1 MQRGSE
7 ETRTQMLTK
16 DVTSTDSD
24 RPRTTKAHVSTFAE
38 PGARIVT
45 LNVLGYREP
54 VAVGA
59 KPRMTLRLVEI
70 LKALPNTELDSLV
83 SRLGVRI
90 DPAKRLDPPAQ
101 IARALVALPEL
112 RDPSRLAQPS
122 VELLHRVAEARG
134 VLVVGSV
141 PPALQ
146 PLAERGMIF
155 AQKAGK
161 NVELV
166 LPAAYLVQ
174 LRSWEGEDPRGIRAL
189 LAQAPFETV
198 SAIAGHYL
206 GRPATP
212 PIALSLETA
221 WEILSDGEKLAE
233 EIEKLSATER
243 RVLEGVEEL
252 GGEVD
257 TEELLELEREPLR
270 LRTASGATPSRRGV
284 GFSLERRGLLI
295 PVHPNRHV
303 VPTEVGRIIGAVR
316 NAEREARREQ
326 VRTFVHEG
334 DHAPRRARFSQDPAP
349 LAMALALAVREP
361 GNEVRA
367 GIGTPK
373 SLVSK
378 LGTRFGREPYQI
390 ALLVAL
396 SRAVGLWDP
405 SAISASAPPG
415 ALQLHDLANL
425 LFTAWR
431 RGGAWDEARGEPETL
446 RLPAEQRD
454 SSASSVV
461 RELVLEALRELGENR
476 WIPWTSLEGYLS
488 TDHRIPG
495 VDRLLRRWAERVGVE
510 VPEPMVVARRIVL
523 ESLPALGILDLGE
536 DDGGGLEREESS
548 RDSTSGPSIAL
559 RLTPRGRALVADKA
573 PANDGAA
580 SKFLDTH
587 VLRLGPTAKVSNIL
601 GISGFVDVGRVAEHL
616 ELVIAPQTLARALSA
631 GYEADSLR
639 QRIEAVAPLPE
650 TLSRTLAQASVVVG
664 RGSFIPSIGF
674 LWIDDPNVRE
684 LLRTRRSTAEL
695 FLDPSPQGGL
705 LVSSQVDVDRLARRC
720 RTVGVEVIIE
730 GQVVRARSMPAPP
743 NTSGERRR
751 SSSTRMPKIKT
762 Q

>member
-1 MQRGSE
+1 M
-7 ETRTQMLTK
+7 
-16 DVTSTDSD
+16 
-24 RPRTTKAHVSTFAE
+24 P
-38 PGARIVT
+38 
-45 LNVLGYREP
+45 
-54 VAVGA
+54 
-59 KPRMTLRLVEI
+59 LRLVEI
-70 LKALPNTELDSLV
+70 LKALPKTELDSLV

-112 RDPSRLAQPS
+112 RDPSRLPQPS

-134 VLVVGSV
+134 TLVVPTV

-146 PLAERGMIF
+146 PLAERGIVF
-155 AQKAGK
+155 ARAAGK
-161 NVELV
+161 QSVELV

-221 WEILSDGEKLAE
+221 WDVLGDPDKLAE

-303 VPTEVGRIIGAVR
+303 VPTEVGQIIGATR

-326 VRTFVHEG
+326 VKSFVSEG
-334 DHAPRRARFSQDPAP
+334 DHAPRRARFSPDPAP
-349 LAMALALAVREP
+349 LAMALALAAREP
-361 GNEVRA
+361 GSEVRA

-373 SLVSK
+373 SLVAK
-378 LGTRFGREPYQI
+378 LGTRFGRDPYHV

-396 SRAVGLWDP
+396 SRAVGLWDA

-415 ALQLHDLANL
+415 ALQLHELSKL
-425 LFTAWR
+425 LFNAWR
-431 RGGAWDEARGEPETL
+431 RGGAWDEARVEPETL

-461 RELVLEALRELGENR
+461 RELVIEALRDLGESR

-495 VDRLLRRWAERVGVE
+495 VDRLLRRWAERVAVE
-510 VPEPMVVARRIVL
+510 VPEPMTVARRIVL

-536 DDGGGLEREESS
+536 DDSDDPDGQ
-548 RDSTSGPSIAL
+548 PQIAL

-573 PANDGAA
+573 PPTDATP

-587 VLRLGPTAKVSNIL
+587 VLRLGATAKVSAVLAIY
-601 GISGFVDVGRVAEHL
+601 GFVDVGRVAEAL
-616 ELVIAPQTLARALSA
+616 DLVVAPQTLARALSA

-639 QRIEAVAPLPE
+639 QRIEAIAPLPE

-664 RGSFIPSIGF
+664 RGCFVPSIGF
-674 LWIDDPNVRE
+674 LWVDDPNVRE
-684 LLRTRRSTAEL
+684 LLRTRRSTSEL

-705 LVSSQVDVDRLARRC
+705 LVSSQVDLDRLARRC
-720 RTVGVEVIIE
+720 RTVGVEVTVE
-730 GQVVRARSMPAPP
+730 GQVVRARTMPPP

-751 SSSTRMPKIKT
+751 SSSSRMPKIKT
-762 Q
+762 GD

>member
-1 MQRGSE
+1 
-7 ETRTQMLTK
+7 
-16 DVTSTDSD
+16 
-24 RPRTTKAHVSTFAE
+24 
-38 PGARIVT
+38 
-45 LNVLGYREP
+45 
-54 VAVGA
+54 
-59 KPRMTLRLVEI
+59 LRLVDI
-70 LKALPNTELDSLV
+70 LKALPEAELSSLAG
-83 SRLGVRI
+83 RLGVRI

-101 IARALVALPEL
+101 IARALVALPDI
-112 RDPSRLAQPS
+112 RDSSRLPQAS
-122 VELLHRVAEARG
+122 VELLHRIAEARG
-134 VLVVGSV
+134 TLVVGAV

-146 PLAERGMIF
+146 PLVERGIVF
-155 AQKAGK
+155 ARMERGG
-161 NVELV
+161 VELL
-166 LPAAYLVQ
+166 LPSAYLVQ
-174 LRSWEGEDPRGIRAL
+174 LRSWEGEDPRGVRAL

-221 WEILSDGEKLAE
+221 WETLGDPEKLEA
-233 EIEKLSATER
+233 EIEKLSPTER

-303 VPTEVGRIIGAVR
+303 VPTEVGRIIGATR

-326 VRTFVHEG
+326 VKTFVLEG

-361 GNEVRA
+361 GNEVRP

-378 LGTRFGREPYQI
+378 LASRFGREPSQV

-396 SRAVGLWDP
+396 SRAIGLWDA

-415 ALQLHDLANL
+415 SLELHELARL
-425 LFTAWR
+425 LFVAWR
-431 RGGAWDEARGEPETL
+431 RGGAWDEARVEPETL

-454 SSASSVV
+454 SSASGVV
-461 RELVLEALRELGENR
+461 RELVIEALRDLGESR
-476 WIPWTSLEGYLS
+476 WIPWTSLEGYLK

-495 VDRLLRRWAERVGVE
+495 VERLLRRWAERVSADV
-510 VPEPMVVARRIVL
+510 VEPMEVARRIVL
-523 ESLPALGILDLGE
+523 ESLPSLGILDLGE
-536 DDGGGLEREESS
+536 EDGDDGESHV
-548 RDSTSGPSIAL
+548 AL
-559 RLTPRGRALVADKA
+559 RLTPRGRHLVADRA
-573 PANDGAA
+573 PTHDGTP

-587 VLRLGPTAKVSNIL
+587 VLRLGQSARVSAIL
-601 GISGFVDVGRVAEHL
+601 GLFGFADVGRAAETL
-616 ELVIAPQTLARALSA
+616 DLIVAPQTLARALSA

-639 QRIEAVAPLPE
+639 QRIEAIAPLPE

-664 RGSFIPSIGF
+664 RGSFVPSSGF
-674 LWIDDPNVRE
+674 LWVDDANVRE
-684 LLRTRRSTAEL
+684 LLRTRRSTSEL
-695 FLDPSPQGGL
+695 FLDPSPPGGL
-705 LVSSQVDVDRLARRC
+705 LVSPQVDLDRLTRRC
-720 RTVGVEVIIE
+720 RTVGVEILVE
-730 GQVVRARSMPAPP
+730 GQVVRARTIPPPAV
-743 NTSGERRR
+743 TMSGQHRR
-751 SSSTRMPKIKT
+751 SSSTRMPRIDKSVAEKSAKGG

>member
-1 MQRGSE
+1 M
-7 ETRTQMLTK
+7 
-16 DVTSTDSD
+16 
-24 RPRTTKAHVSTFAE
+24 P
-38 PGARIVT
+38 
-45 LNVLGYREP
+45 
-54 VAVGA
+54 
-59 KPRMTLRLVEI
+59 LRLVEI
-70 LKALPNTELDSLV
+70 LKALPSAELESLV

-112 RDPSRLAQPS
+112 RDPSRLPQAS

-134 VLVVGSV
+134 VLVVATI

-146 PLAERGMIF
+146 PLAERGIVF
-155 AQKAGK
+155 ARAESKSQ
-161 NVELV
+161 VELV

-174 LRSWEGEDPRGIRAL
+174 LRAWEGEDPRGIRAL

-212 PIALSLETA
+212 PIALSLETG
-221 WEILSDGEKLAE
+221 WEILADPQKLSE
-233 EIEKLSATER
+233 EIDKLSPTER

-303 VPTEVGRIIGAVR
+303 VPTEVAKIIGATK

-326 VRTFVHEG
+326 VKSFVEDG
-334 DHAPRRARFSQDPAP
+334 DHAPRRARFSHDPAP
-349 LAMALALAVREP
+349 LAMALALAARET
-361 GNEVRA
+361 GNEVRP

-373 SLVSK
+373 SLVAK
-378 LGTRFGREPYQI
+378 LATRFGREAPHV
-390 ALLVAL
+390 ALSVAL
-396 SRAVGLWDP
+396 SRAVGLWDA

-415 ALQLHDLANL
+415 ALPLHELSRL

-431 RGGAWDEARGEPETL
+431 RGGAWDEARTEAETL

-454 SSASSVV
+454 SSASGVV
-461 RELVLEALRELGENR
+461 RELVLEALRDLGESR
-476 WIPWTSLEGYLS
+476 WIPWTSFAGYLA
-488 TDHRIPG
+488 TDQRMAGI
-495 VDRLLRRWAERVGVE
+495 DRLLRRWAERVGVE
-510 VPEPMVVARRIVL
+510 VPEPMDVARRIVL

-536 DDGGGLEREESS
+536 DDGDDTATDEDEPADGKR
-548 RDSTSGPSIAL
+548 RPPRIAL
-559 RLTPRGRALVADKA
+559 RLTPRGRAVVADK
-573 PANDGAA
+573 PPPHDGEA

-587 VLRLGPTAKVSNIL
+587 VLRLGPTAKVSAVLAIY
-601 GISGFVDVGRVAEHL
+601 GFVDVGRVAEAL
-616 ELVIAPQTLARALSA
+616 DLVVAPQTLARALSA

-639 QRIEAVAPLPE
+639 VRIEAIAPLPE

-664 RGSFIPSIGF
+664 RGTFIPSIGF
-674 LWIDDPNVRE
+674 LWVDDPNVRE

-705 LVSSQVDVDRLARRC
+705 LVSAQVDVDRLARRC
-720 RTVGVEVIIE
+720 RTVGVEVVIE
-730 GQVVRARSMPAPP
+730 GQIVRARSMPPAGA
-743 NTSGERRR
+743 SGERRR
-751 SSSTRMPKIKT
+751 SSSSARMPKIKMNE
-762 Q
+762 